1 MAQKKMSFEESMER
15 LNVIVR
21 TLEKG
26 EAPLSE
32 SLALFEE
39 GTALIASCGKLLD
52 EAETFN
58 VLESVGLRSKKKLEK
73 AARFG
78 GRNKLPQ
85 QPLGP
90 MRSAT
95 EHEAI
100 WTGAPADAG
109 MGQGRRGRN
118 AGSGG
123 AGQGG
128 RNKRGRGGAPGPSG
142 AGRGRRPRRIAA
154 PLRMPPD

>member
-1 MAQKKMSFEESMER
+1 MTTPSARPAAMPTVF
-15 LNVIVR
+15 VVDDDDGVR
-21 TLEKG
+21 
-26 EAPLSE
+26 E
-32 SLALFEE
+32 SLRWL
-39 GTALIASCGKLLD
+39 
-52 EAETFN
+52 
-58 VLESVGLRSKKKLEK
+58 LESVGLRSKKKLEK

-109 MGQGRRGRN
+109 MSAGLAASPFAALIAELIDGQF
-118 AGSGG
+118 
-123 AGQGG
+123 
-128 RNKRGRGGAPGPSG
+128 
-142 AGRGRRPRRIAA
+142 
-154 PLRMPPD
+154 